1 MRLIILGCY
10 TPYPPPGG
18 ACLGYLLKGEKTQV
32 LLEFGSGV
40 MSRLQEFIP
49 FWELDAVVL
58 SHLHGDHMSDL
69 GVYRYA
75 ADQAVIE
82 GKRRGPIPVWALPEP
97 EEVFTTLTYK
107 EALESQKIK
116 PGQDI
121 TIGEFTFT
129 FLPTRHALPC
139 VAMRITDGNK
149 TLVYTGDTE
158 YFSELVDFAKGA
170 DLLLAEATYLR
181 KDLEAGATGHL
192 SAGQA
197 ARIAHE
203 AGVKRLI
210 LTHLRSWYKTSDLL
224 EEARGIFSDCQVA
237 VERAI
242 VEI

>member
-1 MRLIILGCY
+1 MKLIILGCY
-10 TPYPPPGG
+10 TPYPPAGG
-18 ACLGYLLKGEKTQV
+18 ACPGYLLEGERTRV

-75 ADQAVIE
+75 IDQAVME
-82 GKRRGPIPVWALPEP
+82 RKRIKPVPVWAPPEP
-97 EEVFTTLTYK
+97 ADIFATLPYK
-107 EALESQKIK
+107 EALEGRQIE
-116 PGQDI
+116 PGRDI
-121 TIGEFTFT
+121 TIGEFSFT
-129 FLPTRHALPC
+129 FVSTRHAFTC
-139 VAMRITDGNK
+139 MAMRITDGNK

-158 YFSELVDFAKGA
+158 YFSDLIGFAQGA
-170 DLLLAEATYLR
+170 DLLLAEATYVN
-181 KDLEAGATGHL
+181 KDLELGATGHL

-197 ARIAHE
+197 ARIARDAE
-203 AGVKRLI
+203 VKRLI
-210 LTHLRSWYKTSDLL
+210 LTHLRSWYERTDLL
-224 EEARGIFSDCQVA
+224 REAKSLFPNCQVA